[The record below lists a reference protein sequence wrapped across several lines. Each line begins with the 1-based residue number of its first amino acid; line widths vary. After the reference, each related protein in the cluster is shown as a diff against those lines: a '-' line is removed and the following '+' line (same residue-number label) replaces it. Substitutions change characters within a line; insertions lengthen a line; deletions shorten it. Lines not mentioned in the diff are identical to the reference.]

1 MTKIKSLLLLF
12 LLPIAIFAQ
21 NRPDSKKIKITGTI
35 VEKISKQPL
44 EYATITFINSK
55 NAKIIGGGITNT
67 KGEFD
72 ISITPG
78 NYTAKAEFIS
88 FKPFE
93 SIKFSFLKLIYANI
107 CIYI

>member
-21 NRPDSKKIKITGTI
+21 NIPDSKKIKITGTI

-93 SIKFSFLKLIYANI
+93 IKTQKLKSILKK
-107 CIYI
+107 